1 MTSTFKIFSIARF
14 LRLGILA
21 FSTLVA
27 VACGGGAGTV
37 GIATGTSL
45 YTSAPSAITLA
56 SGSASYT
63 IGGGT
68 AIYKSSSSNTNIV
81 TTNVKGTTLNIV
93 SVTAGTAQV
102 TVTDAVGASV
112 VIAVTVGSGV
122 TATALFTTAPSAV
135 TLAANI
141 TSSFTIGGG
150 KPGYLV
156 SSSNTAVATVAIN
169 GNSFIVK
176 GIAAGSAQIAV
187 FDSTGTSVAINV
199 TVGSGGVTTMFYT
212 TAASAISVANN
223 VESTFKLGGGTAP
236 YTATSSNASV
246 ATTSVSGTVLS
257 IKGIATGT
265 AQILAF
271 DATGASV
278 TVAVTV
284 GSSVGSSALFTAAPS
299 AVTLAISELGTYT
312 VGGGTAPYI
321 ATSSNG
327 SIASAAISGSKL
339 TINGLASGVAQ
350 VLVFDSTGTSVTIAL
365 TVGSSTGTSTAL
377 YTTSASAVTMAVGVA
392 STYAIG
398 GGTPPYVAT
407 SSNKSVATVSISGN
421 TLTVNAIG
429 SGTTQVL
436 IFDSTG
442 TSVTSAVTVGS
453 GGSNTA
459 LYTTSASAVTM
470 AIGVTS
476 TYAVGGGTPPYVAT
490 SSNNSV
496 ATVSL
501 NGTTL
506 TVNGIGS
513 GTTQVLVF
521 DATGTSVTSAVTVS
535 SGGNNTALYTT
546 SASAITLAS
555 GATSTY
561 TIGGGSA
568 PYTVSS
574 NHTGVATASV
584 SGATLSIN
592 GVAAGTAQ
600 VLVFDAMGANVSID
614 VTTSQTGGLAIDV
627 QPNGATG
634 NVGDVLQFLV
644 SGGSPAYTVT
654 VNNVSI
660 ATVTPTSVITSGG
673 SFSATLLN
681 AGSTI
686 VTIVDALGQTKSFV
700 LTVSQLSTSLR
711 LSPSALLI
719 GEDSI
724 APIVLN
730 IYGGTA
736 PYRAFT
742 SDQTLSAVSTSGAT
756 LTVAIG
762 TNLGR
767 CINPI
772 DTSGVRVPNGTFDV
786 TITVLD
792 SLGASATSIMTI
804 KDNGVGTGSIAPGA
818 PPCM

>member
-1 MTSTFKIFSIARF
+1 MTSPFKIFSFARF

-68 AIYKSSSSNTNIV
+68 AIYKSSSSNTNVV
-81 TTNVKGTTLNIV
+81 TTNVNGTTLNIV

-102 TVTDAVGASV
+102 TVTDAAGASV
-112 VIAVTVGSGV
+112 VIAVTVGSGA

-135 TLAANI
+135 TLAANV
-141 TSSFTIGGG
+141 TASFTIGGG

-156 SSSNTAVATVAIN
+156 SSSNTAVASVAIN
-169 GNSFIVK
+169 GNSFIVT
-176 GIAAGSAQIAV
+176 GIAAGSAQISVTDAA
-187 FDSTGTSVAINV
+187 GTTVTIAV
-199 TVGSGGVTTMFYT
+199 TVSSGAVTALFT
-212 TAASAISVANN
+212 TAASM
-223 VESTFKLGGGTAP
+223 
-236 YTATSSNASV
+236 
-246 ATTSVSGTVLS
+246 
-257 IKGIATGT
+257 
-265 AQILAF
+265 
-271 DATGASV
+271 
-278 TVAVTV
+278 
-284 GSSVGSSALFTAAPS
+284 
-299 AVTLAISELGTYT
+299 VTLAPNVSASFTI
-312 VGGGTAPYI
+312 GGGKPGYI
-321 ATSSNG
+321 VSSSNT
-327 SIASAAISGSKL
+327 AVATVA
-339 TINGLASGVAQ
+339 INGSSFIISGVAAGSAQ
-350 VLVFDSTGTSVTIAL
+350 VS
-365 TVGSSTGTSTAL
+365 
-377 YTTSASAVTMAVGVA
+377 
-392 STYAIG
+392 
-398 GGTPPYVAT
+398 
-407 SSNKSVATVSISGN
+407 
-421 TLTVNAIG
+421 
-429 SGTTQVL
+429 

-442 TSVTSAVTVGS
+442 TSVSVSVTIGS
-453 GGSNTA
+453 GGASTA
-459 LYTTSASAVTM
+459 FYTTAAGTVSLAASE
-470 AIGVTS
+470 TS
-476 TYAVGGGTPPYVAT
+476 TFTIGGGTAPYTVS
-490 SSNNSV
+490 SSNVSV
-496 ATVSL
+496 ATASV
-501 NGTTL
+501 
-506 TVNGIGS
+506 S
-513 GTTQVLVF
+513 GTVLSLRGVAPGTAQVLVF
-521 DATGTSVTSAVTVS
+521 DATGTSVAININVG
-535 SGGNNTALYTT
+535 SGGATTKLYTT
-546 SASAITLAS
+546 AANAVTIAVAASNTF
-555 GATSTY
+555 

-574 NHTGVATASV
+574 SNTAIATATV
-584 SGATLSIN
+584 SGTTLRIN
-592 GVAAGTAQ
+592 GIATGTAQ
-600 VLVFDAMGANVSID
+600 ILVFDASGAFVAID
-614 VTTSQTGGLAIDV
+614 VTCSQAASLIIDV

-660 ATVTPTSVITSGG
+660 ATVTPTSVVTSGG

-681 AGSTI
+681 AGNTV

-724 APIVLN
+724 APIDLN

-742 SDQTLSAVSTSGAT
+742 SDQTLSSVSTSGAT

-818 PPCM
+818 PPCL